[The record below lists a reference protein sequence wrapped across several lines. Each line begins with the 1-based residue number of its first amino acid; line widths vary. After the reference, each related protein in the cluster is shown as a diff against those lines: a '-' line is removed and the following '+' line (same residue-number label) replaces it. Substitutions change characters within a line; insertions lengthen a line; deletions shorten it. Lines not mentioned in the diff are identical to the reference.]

1 MKLLIAGGGTG
12 GHLFPGIAVA
22 EEFTA
27 LKESN
32 EVLFIG
38 TKNGLEGKILPEYEW
53 PVSFVTAEGIKGKGF
68 FKTVKGLSKML
79 LGSLQSI
86 GIIHRFRPSA
96 VLGVGGYAA
105 VPAVIAGKL
114 LGISSA
120 IHEQNAMPGLSNRLL
135 GRLVNKVFLTY
146 PESERFFPAEKV
158 RVTGNPV
165 RKSILKSFDERKKS
179 VDSGKKFTLFIFGGS
194 QGARRINDVLMEIFF
209 NSELAGI
216 ENLRVIHQTG
226 DADFE
231 SVKKC
236 YEEMNIEADVY
247 PFIKDMASI
256 YLEADLIICRA
267 GATTIAELLAA
278 GKPSILIPYPYAAD
292 DHQRLNGEALV
303 KEGAAMMILEN
314 DMTSE
319 RLSGEI
325 RRLVD
330 DRKLLAEMSE
340 KTVALARPD
349 AAARIC
355 EEMSN
360 LAGRFD

>member
-22 EEFTA
+22 EEFTSMGD
-27 LKESN
+27 SN
-32 EVLFIG
+32 EVLFVG
-38 TKNGLEGKILPEYEW
+38 TKSGLEGKILPEYGW
-53 PVSFVTAEGIKGKGF
+53 PVSFVMAEGIKGKGF
-68 FKTVKGLSKML
+68 FKTVKGLFKML

-86 GIIHRFRPSA
+86 GIIRKFRPST

-114 LGISSA
+114 LGVSSA

-135 GRLVNKVFLTY
+135 GRLVNRVFLTY

-165 RKSILKSFDERKKS
+165 RKSILQSFAETGKS

-216 ENLRVIHQTG
+216 ENLKVIHQTG

-236 YEEMNIEADVY
+236 YEEMNIEAEVY

-278 GKPSILIPYPYAAD
+278 GKPAILIPYPYAAD

-303 KEGAAMMILEN
+303 KKGAATMILEK
-314 DMTSE
+314 DFTSE

-325 RRLVD
+325 LRLFD
-330 DRKLLAEMSE
+330 DRKLLKEMSQ

-355 EEMSN
+355 EEMRN
-360 LAGRFD
+360 LAGR

>member
-27 LKESN
+27 LKETN
-32 EVLFIG
+32 EVLFVG
-38 TKNGLEGKILPEYEW
+38 TKNGLEGKILPEYGW

-68 FKTVKGLSKML
+68 FKTVKGLFKML

-86 GIIHRFRPSA
+86 GIIRKFRPST

-105 VPAVIAGKL
+105 VPAVMAGKL
-114 LGISSA
+114 LGVSSA

-135 GRLVNKVFLTY
+135 GRFVNRVFLTY

-165 RKSILKSFDERKKS
+165 RKSILKSFAEKEQS
-179 VDSGKKFTLFIFGGS
+179 ADSGKKFTLFIFGGS

-209 NSELAGI
+209 NSELSVN
-216 ENLRVIHQTG
+216 ENIKVIHQTG
-226 DADFE
+226 EADFE
-231 SVKKC
+231 RVKKC
-236 YEEMNIEADVY
+236 YEEMNIDAQVY
-247 PFIKDMASI
+247 PFIKDMAGI

-267 GATTIAELLAA
+267 GATTIAELLVA
-278 GKPSILIPYPYAAD
+278 GKPAILIPYPYAAD

-303 KEGAAMMILEN
+303 KKGAAAMILEK
-314 DMTSE
+314 DLTSQ
-319 RLSGEI
+319 RLSDEI
-325 RRLVD
+325 RRLFD
-330 DRKLLAEMSE
+330 DRKLLKKMSQ
-340 KTVALARPD
+340 KALAMASPD

-355 EEMSN
+355 EEMRN
-360 LAGRFD
+360 LSGGAC